1 MSPAMPSTTTSPL
14 LDGLNPEQRE
24 AVTTP
29 ASPLRILAGAG
40 SGKTRVL
47 TRRIAYRCATDDA
60 DPRFVLALTF
70 TRKAAGEL
78 QHRLRALGLRDR
90 LQAGTFHAVAY
101 AQLQARWAER
111 NVPPP
116 AVLDRKFRVL
126 RGVVPR
132 RPGLDAALADYATEI
147 EWAKARLVR
156 PSEYTAAA
164 GAAHRR
170 APVSYGEMAGIYE
183 QYERAKHRAGLV
195 DFDDLLW
202 RCIRE
207 MEDDANFGAAQR
219 WRFRHL
225 FVDEFQD
232 VNPLQLRLLDLWR
245 GDRDDLCV
253 VGDPN
258 QAIYAWNGADPTI
271 LTDFER
277 RHPDAATVVL
287 DENYRSSPQVLAVA
301 NAVLAGGDAKE
312 LRRLRATRPDGP
324 VPEVRSYPTD
334 EAEARAIA
342 RAARDLHGPNRRWAH
357 QAVLTRTNAQSVLL
371 ERAFAAANVPCR
383 VRGRGAFLELPEIKD
398 TLRELSRARGGFV
411 EALAALEARIQPE
424 DLNDLEPP
432 EPDEDGGG
440 GEDRAELS
448 DSELARR
455 HNLDELFRLAGDYVA
470 SERTPAA
477 AGFEAWLRATLRNED
492 AEAGGDAVEI
502 TTFHAAKGLE
512 WPIVHLA
519 GLESGLVPI
528 GLARTLDAQAEERR
542 LFYVAVTRA
551 EQVLRLTWSETRK
564 FGEKMAR
571 RSPSP
576 YLDDVEH
583 VLAALRA
590 GTAPDDWRPH
600 VAAQRARL
608 SRRNAAP
615 KTLDEPATELLRD
628 LKQWRSGAAKAASVP
643 AYVIFH
649 DATLE
654 AVARARPATRSAL
667 LACPGV
673 GPVKVSRFGDDV
685 LAVVARHGS
694 G

>member
-1 MSPAMPSTTTSPL
+1 MSPPMPSTTTSPL

-47 TRRIAYRCATDDA
+47 TRRIAYRCATGDA
-60 DPRFVLALTF
+60 DPRHVLALTF

-78 QHRLRALGLRDR
+78 QHRLRALGLRER
-90 LQAGTFHAVAY
+90 LAAGTFHAVAY
-101 AQLQARWAER
+101 AQLQARWAEQ
-111 NVPPP
+111 NVRPPT
-116 AVLDRKFRVL
+116 VLDRKFRVL

-132 RPGLDAALADYATEI
+132 RPGLDAALADFAGEI

-170 APVSYGEMAGIYE
+170 APVSHGEMAGIYE

-207 MEDDANFGAAQR
+207 MEEDANFGAAQR

-271 LTDFER
+271 LTDFAR
-277 RHPDAATVVL
+277 RHRDAATVVL

-301 NAVLAGGDAKE
+301 NAVLAGGDARE

-357 QAVLTRTNAQSVLL
+357 QAVLTRTNAQSALL
-371 ERAFAAANVPCR
+371 ERAFAAAKIPCR

-398 TLRELSRARGGFV
+398 ALRELSRSRAGFV
-411 EALAALEARIQPE
+411 EALAALEARERPE
-424 DLNDLEPP
+424 AVNDLEPS
-432 EPDEDGGG
+432 EPDADA
-440 GEDRAELS
+440 DTRDELS
-448 DSELARR
+448 DSELARL
-455 HNLDELFRLAGDYVA
+455 HNLDMLFRLAGECVA
-470 SERTPAA
+470 SERAPTA

-492 AEAGGDAVEI
+492 ADARGDAVEI

-528 GLARTLDAQAEERR
+528 GLARTPDAQAEERR

-600 VAAQRARL
+600 VATQRDRL
-608 SRRNAAP
+608 SRRNGPP
-615 KTLDEPATELLRD
+615 KTLDPPATELLKD

-649 DATLE
+649 DSTLE
-654 AVARARPATRSAL
+654 AVARARPATRAAL
-667 LACPGV
+667 LALPGV